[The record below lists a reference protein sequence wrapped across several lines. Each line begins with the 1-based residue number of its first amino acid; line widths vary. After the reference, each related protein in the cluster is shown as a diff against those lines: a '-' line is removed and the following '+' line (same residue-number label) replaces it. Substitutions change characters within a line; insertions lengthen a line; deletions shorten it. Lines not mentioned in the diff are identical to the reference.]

1 MRIGRTALV
10 VVFALGVVAGC
21 GGDDAGETSE
31 SFNAAD
37 VEFGQGMIAHHEQAI
52 EMSEMALDPSVG
64 ATADVVDLAT
74 RIQAA
79 QDPEIEQ
86 MSGWLTAWD
95 EPVEMDMSD
104 GHDMA
109 EMPGMMSATQM
120 DELAALTGADF
131 DARWLAMMIEHHRG
145 AIEMSET
152 VLTEGA
158 NGDVLSL
165 AQQIIDA
172 QQGEITE
179 MESLLA

>member
-1 MRIGRTALV
+1 VAVLMMRSLVRDDDGAFV
-10 VVFALGVVAGC
+10 VV
-21 GGDDAGETSE
+21 
-31 SFNAAD
+31 
-37 VEFGQGMIAHHEQAI
+37 
-52 EMSEMALDPSVG
+52 
-64 ATADVVDLAT
+64 
-74 RIQAA
+74 
-79 QDPEIEQ
+79 
-86 MSGWLTAWD
+86 
-95 EPVEMDMSD
+95 
-104 GHDMA
+104 
-109 EMPGMMSATQM
+109 
-120 DELAALTGADF
+120 AALTGADF